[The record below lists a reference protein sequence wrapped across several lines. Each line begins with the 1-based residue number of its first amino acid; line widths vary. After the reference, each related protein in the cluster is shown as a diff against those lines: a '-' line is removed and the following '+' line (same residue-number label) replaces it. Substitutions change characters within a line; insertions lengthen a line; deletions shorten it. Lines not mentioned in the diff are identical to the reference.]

1 MGNAYNAATDA
12 RYGQW
17 RSAMGRSNI
26 PLAVLLGLAI
36 VALSGVLLFAGP
48 LTSRAVQ
55 SPSISLDMVTNG
67 NSYDALTNSMSAGN
81 IDNCLVSSLPGNNS
95 QHNHL
100 AQLTIRNV
108 QDLIGWQTRLN
119 YNGGQM
125 RPSTVNFTPFTD
137 DTTAQNVSFLNLPLE
152 GGVHRDL
159 VTASSIPPQ
168 APEPQTALV
177 GAAYLAVQSLA
188 ISPDT
193 PAKRTPDDTSYS
205 APSGGVLAAMSLQVM
220 AGQAA

>member
-1 MGNAYNAATDA
+1 
-12 RYGQW
+12 
-17 RSAMGRSNI
+17 
-26 PLAVLLGLAI
+26 
-36 VALSGVLLFAGP
+36 
-48 LTSRAVQ
+48 
-55 SPSISLDMVTNG
+55 
-67 NSYDALTNSMSAGN
+67 
-81 IDNCLVSSLPGNNS
+81 
-95 QHNHL
+95 
-100 AQLTIRNV
+100 LTIRNV
-108 QDLIGWQTRLN
+108 EDLIGWQTRLN

-177 GAAYLAVQSLA
+177 GAAYLGVQSLA

-193 PAKRTPDDTSYS
+193 PAKPTPDDTSYS

-220 AGQAA
+220 AGQAAQPSLYIDLDDANPNAPGSGVTVFTGSGSPSIDLAEGDLGDGFHAEGAAACLVPSATPTETPTPSVTPVPTPTSTVE